1 MSGVEKWTCSCSHK
15 EIGTIYFLRGAW
27 GAIYGTSLLGVTS
40 CFTDSNSS
48 PKRKIWTEGGIIN
61 KRPTLQIRE
70 PISLDGSNLEQEV
83 PPHVPYDEFFNLVN
97 KKFYFD
103 PPQTEPLDLSNNIYT
118 WLRSPTDSCEQSVRV
133 CIDIE
138 GGRVCTVPTPANHLP
153 NGSTRGTH
161 HTGATS
167 ANDTGTPHYLSN
179 GSTRGTHHTGA
190 TSANDP
196 WTLNYSL
203 PKQVTLKKREVSA
216 EEDLSIPNYLPNG
229 STRGTHHTRATSAND
244 IWTPESFEV
253 SHLRRIMPSD
263 GFVVSPLRMLS
274 WVYPLLIF
282 GKVVSSYSIII
293 PTLLSVAYITLLER
307 KILASRQFR
316 FGPNKVSWVGILQ
329 PIADALKLFSKQVS
343 SPFSGNLFIYV
354 ISPILSMLL
363 MLIIWG
369 LAPLI
374 AGSLSFK
381 YSSVIIL
388 VILRFGVYP
397 LLLSGWSSNRKYA
410 MLGSLRGVAQT
421 ISYEISLALILL
433 TIILYTSS
441 YEIEEI
447 IKFSKL
453 LSLLFVMPFIS
464 LLWVISCIAE
474 TNRTPFDFSE
484 GESELVSGF
493 NIEYGSGLFA
503 LIFIAE
509 YGRIFFLSI
518 ISASILMRLMSRSIM
533 THTIIITLVFLWIWS
548 RTTLPRYRYDLL
560 MALAWKAFLPFSL
573 GILELS
579 LSLITT

>member
-1 MSGVEKWTCSCSHK
+1 
-15 EIGTIYFLRGAW
+15 
-27 GAIYGTSLLGVTS
+27 
-40 CFTDSNSS
+40 
-48 PKRKIWTEGGIIN
+48 
-61 KRPTLQIRE
+61 
-70 PISLDGSNLEQEV
+70 
-83 PPHVPYDEFFNLVN
+83 
-97 KKFYFD
+97 
-103 PPQTEPLDLSNNIYT
+103 
-118 WLRSPTDSCEQSVRV
+118 
-133 CIDIE
+133 
-138 GGRVCTVPTPANHLP
+138 
-153 NGSTRGTH
+153 
-161 HTGATS
+161 
-167 ANDTGTPHYLSN
+167 
-179 GSTRGTHHTGA
+179 
-190 TSANDP
+190 
-196 WTLNYSL
+196 
-203 PKQVTLKKREVSA
+203 
-216 EEDLSIPNYLPNG
+216 
-229 STRGTHHTRATSAND
+229 
-244 IWTPESFEV
+244 
-253 SHLRRIMPSD
+253 MPSD

-433 TIILYTSS
+433 TILLYTSS

-453 LSLLFVMPFIS
+453 LSLLFVIPHIS

-548 RTTLPRYRYDLL
+548 RATLPHYRDDLL
-560 MALAWKAFLPFSL
+560 MALTKKAFLL
-573 GILELS
+573 LS
-579 LSLITT
+579 LRIL